1 MAAAKAGA
9 LFKFGSRGPAQRVV
23 APFAGYAIDA
33 REQLAVHA
41 YACAAAGA
49 QYGGEYGVVV
59 TPCSVCGFG
68 KGQAVGV
75 VGQGY
80 RPLQQ
85 VAQVLLH
92 GLAVQPGGVG
102 VLDAAGYAG
111 NAAGNAHAH
120 GDAGAAGVAFS
131 LLHQGVDGLQGGLV
145 VASGGGYPFAEVFV
159 GLVIQQDDLCLGA
172 AQVYAYQPVLHG
184 GCFSRCFLRYRSG
197 GWYGIPPYTS
207 LPISAPSGT
216 SEGS

>member
-1 MAAAKAGA
+1 MAAAIAGA
-9 LFKFGSRGPAQRVV
+9 LFKFGFRGPGQRVV

-33 REQLAVHA
+33 GEQLAVHA
-41 YACAAAGA
+41 YAGAAAGA
-49 QYGGEYGVVV
+49 QYRSEDGVVV
-59 TPCSVCGFG
+59 LPGAVCSFG
-68 KGQAVGV
+68 KGQAIGV

-102 VLDAAGYAG
+102 VLDAAGFAG
-111 NAAGNAHAH
+111 NAAGNAHPH
-120 GDAGAAGVAFS
+120 GYAGAAGVAFS

-145 VASGGGYPFAEVFV
+145 VTSGGGDPLAEVFV
-159 GLVIQQDDLCLGA
+159 GLVIQQDDLGLGA

-184 GCFSRCFLRYRSG
+184 ECFSRCFEGR
-197 GWYGIPPYTS
+197 I
-207 LPISAPSGT
+207 GT
-216 SEGS
+216 TLK